1 MKRTAK
7 TARQQVEQVVRSY
20 LDIDEDGCQVT
31 TLNVPDLD
39 SLVTELAELLTK
51 AKGA

>member
-7 TARQQVEQVVRSY
+7 TARQQVEQVLRSY
-20 LDIDEDGCQVT
+20 LDLDEVGCQVT

-39 SLVTELAELLTK
+39 SLITELAELLEK
-51 AKGA
+51 ASA